1 MAADKDYLRQ
11 LAIAIRDEYRKG
23 ANTAYRVGSLLLSL
37 IDTDA
42 NIESLNQY
50 FIRKDKEDVA
60 QEIITFLKGL
70 VSNLIQSEGFSSGEF
85 GSGFVLRNDV
95 GGSYLEIDRLL
106 VRRIAYFVE
115 LVIKSLKHV
124 GGSLVLSPASM
135 VCSKVEEYDAYYR
148 CYFEHEREGR
158 FINQEFVPG
167 DQARAQEFNVKEGI
181 NQNVASR
188 FYWRLVIAVGDNY
201 IDLSKS
207 DAAVGSVA
215 PQAGDDIVL
224 LGNRDD
230 VTRQNAIILSTI
242 GDDAPSIKQYK
253 GINSYSTE
261 GKEITI
267 ISSVLN
273 SFTGRFKSSVTGED
287 FDTILDQFKTELTK
301 IKSQTDKEYTIWFY
315 NYTPTLQNEPA
326 SGWSDA
332 DKIDHE
338 YDIFYYPDEGLAW
351 RFLEGTWKPIT
362 DQQTL
367 RALEKAAKAQ
377 DTADGKRRNF
387 VDVPVPPYD
396 IGDTWSNAY
405 YGTLYTN
412 DNLVCVNAK
421 AQGEVFSI
429 DDWTP
434 SSDMNSATKKIFES
448 LIEQLDNRITLQVTA
463 HDELKETVTALG
475 IRMDGAEEQIT
486 IYANKTNTLEGTVT
500 QLGIDLD
507 AAEEQISIYATKV
520 GTLEGTVTQLGLD
533 LDAAEG
539 SIKAI
544 AGRFDKDGHLIE
556 GSGWVTTTE
565 YNSLYSVVQDIDG
578 ALSAKAEVRTS
589 VQYDPNTGAVTSAIK
604 LTADKISLEGITTIN
619 DSFSVGTDGTTRIA
633 GFTVSGNGLIN
644 SGFNN
649 DAYVIF
655 RNDTH
660 KTFAGIGGNVLPSA
674 TGLRAVARFENHDTE
689 DFWYM
694 GANYAMLVSAQGGR
708 ENVAIQLNGGSVA
721 CLALKTQIVGHDN
734 VVQSTAPTSKYV
746 TLNRDV
752 GSLYVS
758 TQFNWKKSSSETEY
772 TGKTRDVYLTLPTM
786 DVYDDG
792 HVIKIKRGSNDGSW
806 VYVSPGGS
814 YRMVYNSSTGEYVRT
829 YGTSYIMYNN
839 ASYATPS
846 NRLGIE
852 SQGDAMEFVY
862 HRDLQITIDN
872 VTYYG
877 CWIQYKHPREW

>member
-1 MAADKDYLRQ
+1 M
-11 LAIAIRDEYRKG
+11 G
-23 ANTAYRVGSLLLSL
+23 
-37 IDTDA
+37 
-42 NIESLNQY
+42 
-50 FIRKDKEDVA
+50 
-60 QEIITFLKGL
+60 
-70 VSNLIQSEGFSSGEF
+70 
-85 GSGFVLRNDV
+85 
-95 GGSYLEIDRLL
+95 
-106 VRRIAYFVE
+106 
-115 LVIKSLKHV
+115 
-124 GGSLVLSPASM
+124 
-135 VCSKVEEYDAYYR
+135 
-148 CYFEHEREGR
+148 
-158 FINQEFVPG
+158 
-167 DQARAQEFNVKEGI
+167 
-181 NQNVASR
+181 
-188 FYWRLVIAVGDNY
+188 
-201 IDLSKS
+201 
-207 DAAVGSVA
+207 
-215 PQAGDDIVL
+215 
-224 LGNRDD
+224 
-230 VTRQNAIILSTI
+230 
-242 GDDAPSIKQYK
+242 
-253 GINSYSTE
+253 
-261 GKEITI
+261 
-267 ISSVLN
+267 
-273 SFTGRFKSSVTGED
+273 
-287 FDTILDQFKTELTK
+287 
-301 IKSQTDKEYTIWFY
+301 
-315 NYTPTLQNEPA
+315 
-326 SGWSDA
+326 
-332 DKIDHE
+332 
-338 YDIFYYPDEGLAW
+338 
-351 RFLEGTWKPIT
+351 
-362 DQQTL
+362 
-367 RALEKAAKAQ
+367 
-377 DTADGKRRNF
+377 
-387 VDVPVPPYD
+387 
-396 IGDTWSNAY
+396 
-405 YGTLYTN
+405 
-412 DNLVCVNAK
+412 
-421 AQGEVFSI
+421 
-429 DDWTP
+429 
-434 SSDMNSATKKIFES
+434 
-448 LIEQLDNRITLQVTA
+448 
-463 HDELKETVTALG
+463 
-475 IRMDGAEEQIT
+475 
-486 IYANKTNTLEGTVT
+486 TLEGTVT

-772 TGKTRDVYLTLPTM
+772 TSKTRDVYLTLPTM